1 MDYVGKT
8 IIDNIDDMTNIIKT
22 QLNDIAEGFVS
33 VEINA
38 DRFKKE
44 YSVDVINGTLRDWEG
59 TLKKVE

>member
-33 VEINA
+33 VAILV
-38 DRFKKE
+38 E
-44 YSVDVINGTLRDWEG
+44 YETAQSRKPGIYYGYLAF
-59 TLKKVE
+59 